1 MEDDDAKIYEILSS
15 MDVPD
20 EQYLS
25 AFIKQK
31 KAEALEV
38 LNQGDTLEAEE
49 KTQKQ
54 DAALNGFFTT
64 LSFVE
69 HLSEPIE
76 YEPVIVGQI

>member
-38 LNQGDTLEAEE
+38 LNQGDTLEAE
-49 KTQKQ
+49 
-54 DAALNGFFTT
+54 
-64 LSFVE
+64 
-69 HLSEPIE
+69 
-76 YEPVIVGQI
+76 